1 MGTRLWRSELMIFA
15 AVARDTFSSFARAAQ
30 DKCLLV
36 IKRNVFTSE
45 SENVTNMRLNL
56 DSNYTFML
64 DMCQQNV
71 DTYRN
76 SMPRSI
82 SKDSFKYNKFLPMST
97 RANGNILTPWMPVIL
112 IIFFFVGC
120 QHVSTSQPKQ
130 PRYDVL
136 IRNGTVYDGSGNAGV
151 RADLGIRGDKIALI
165 GALADEKG
173 TIEIDARG
181 LAVAPGFINMLSFA
195 HDTLLVDGRS
205 QSDIR
210 QGVTLEIFGEGLSM
224 GPLNDAMKREMIEQ
238 QGDHFD
244 VTWTKL
250 SEFLNHLVRRGV
262 SPNVASFV
270 GATTVR
276 IHELGYADRDPT
288 PKELER
294 MKALVRQAM
303 QEGALGV
310 GSSLIYAPAS
320 SAKTEEL
327 IELAKVAGEYGG
339 MYISH
344 IRGEASTL
352 LESVD
357 ELIYIAREAKVPA
370 EIYHLK
376 AAGSGNWELMDEVI
390 RTVEDARSVG
400 LRITA
405 NMYLYDASSTGL
417 DASMPQWVQEG
428 GVKAWVARLKDPE
441 IRKRLDQEIPEQWRN
456 SGRSGEKILLN
467 SFKNPR
473 LKRFVGKTLAEV
485 AKERGKSAAE
495 TAMDLVAEDESRVG
509 VVYFSISEENM
520 KKQIRLP
527 WMSFGSDADSIA
539 PEGSFVLSN
548 VHPRTYG
555 NFARLLGKY
564 VRDEKLI
571 PLSEAIRRLT
581 SFPATNLR
589 LDRRGLLKP
598 GYFADVVIFDPN
610 KIVDH
615 ATYENPHQYAIGVR
629 DVLVNGVPVLR
640 NGEHTGATPGR
651 ALSPRMGT
659 STNSTYR
666 ARISVRNESFLCP
679 PS

>member
-1 MGTRLWRSELMIFA
+1 M
-15 AVARDTFSSFARAAQ
+15 SS
-30 DKCLLV
+30 
-36 IKRNVFTSE
+36 
-45 SENVTNMRLNL
+45 
-56 DSNYTFML
+56 
-64 DMCQQNV
+64 
-71 DTYRN
+71 
-76 SMPRSI
+76 
-82 SKDSFKYNKFLPMST
+82 
-97 RANGNILTPWMPVIL
+97 RANWNILLPCVPIIL
-112 IIFFFVGC
+112 ITVLFVSYQELAAS
-120 QHVSTSQPKQ
+120 QHKKPH
-130 PRYDVL
+130 YDVL
-136 IRNGTVYDGSGNAGV
+136 IRNGTVYDGSGSMGV
-151 RADLGIRGDKIALI
+151 RADLGILGDKIAAI
-165 GALADEKG
+165 GALAEERG
-173 TIEIDARG
+173 RIEIDAKG

-195 HDTLLVDGRS
+195 HDTLLIDGRS

-238 QGDHFD
+238 QGDYFE

-250 SEFLNHLVRRGV
+250 SEFLNHLVRKGV

-276 IHELGYADRDPT
+276 IHELGRADRDPT
-288 PKELER
+288 PEELER

-303 QEGALGV
+303 KEGALGV
-310 GSSLIYAPAS
+310 GSSLIYEPAAF
-320 SAKTEEL
+320 AKTEEL

-352 LESVD
+352 FEAVD
-357 ELIYIAREAKVPA
+357 ELMTIALEAKVPA

-376 AAGSGNWELMDEVI
+376 AAGAGNWHQMDYVI
-390 RTVEDARSVG
+390 RAIERARKAG
-400 LRITA
+400 IKITA

-417 DASMPQWVQEG
+417 DASMPAWIQEG
-428 GVKAWVARLKDPE
+428 GVRAWVARLKDPK
-441 IRKRLDQEIPEQWRN
+441 IRKRLDQEMPEQWQN
-456 SGRSGEKILLN
+456 SGRTGEKILLN
-467 SFKNPR
+467 SFKSPHLR
-473 LKRFVGKTLAEV
+473 KFVGKTLAEV

-527 WMSFGSDADSIA
+527 WVSFGSDADSIA

-564 VRDEKLI
+564 VREEKLI

-581 SFPATNLR
+581 SLPATNLR

-615 ATYENPHQYAIGVR
+615 ATYENPHQYATGVR
-629 DVLVNGVPVLR
+629 DVFVNGVPVLR
-640 NGEHTGATPGR
+640 NGDHTGKMPGR
-651 ALSPRMGT
+651 ALRPR
-659 STNSTYR
+659 
-666 ARISVRNESFLCP
+666 
-679 PS
+679 